1 MKISRYKNLFARGY
15 TPNWS
20 DEVFMAKKVKNT
32 IPWEIQKFN
41 NGEIVAMLYEKE
53 LQKTNQT
60 EFRNKNL
67 IKEKGDKLFVKW
79 KGYESY
85 FNS

>member
-1 MKISRYKNLFARGY
+1 
-15 TPNWS
+15 
-20 DEVFMAKKVKNT
+20 MAKKVRNT

-41 NGEIVAMLYEKE
+41 NGAIVGTLYEKE
-53 LQKTNQT
+53 LQKTNQK

-79 KGYESY
+79 KGYENY
-85 FNS
+85 FNSWIVKKEYDNIK